1 MLEIGAGLS
10 CGREVLGHKPARRYR
25 VLYIDFENDP
35 IRDVRDR
42 LQNMGY
48 GPDDLDYLK
57 FLSFPT
63 LAHLDSPQWANEL
76 LAAI

>member
-1 MLEIGAGLS
+1 
-10 CGREVLGHKPARRYR
+10 

-42 LQNMGY
+42 LQNMGD